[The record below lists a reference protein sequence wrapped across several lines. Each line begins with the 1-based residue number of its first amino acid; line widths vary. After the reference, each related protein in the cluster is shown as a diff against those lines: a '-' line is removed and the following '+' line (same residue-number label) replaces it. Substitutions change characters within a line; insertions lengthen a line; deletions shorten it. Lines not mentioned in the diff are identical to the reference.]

1 MSTETPLKF
10 LVDVNGYAST
20 NMQLFYMLKSYDYI
34 ILDFYIYF
42 ISYSLYFNIKY
53 LVMYIKISIQEW
65 NMKKNNAN
73 FFCLKTKWPPMKN
86 TSNL

>member
-34 ILDFYIYF
+34 ILDIFLYLFYI
-42 ISYSLYFNIKY
+42 I
-53 LVMYIKISIQEW
+53 
-65 NMKKNNAN
+65 
-73 FFCLKTKWPPMKN
+73 
-86 TSNL
+86 

>member
-34 ILDFYIYF
+34 ILDIC
-42 ISYSLYFNIKY
+42 ILILYHVVCILTY
-53 LVMYIKISIQEW
+53 
-65 NMKKNNAN
+65 
-73 FFCLKTKWPPMKN
+73 N
-86 TSNL
+86 TLLCT